1 MPRDGG
7 DRSKQRQAEPPDGA
21 EAAFAGL
28 ERGGTAAP
36 VSPPHPEGARKLRG
50 VKRLEAWA
58 RLACLRRRTSTPPL
72 CVRVLV
78 GARSHFQAGP
88 VGLPADPVGSAQ
100 LFRAGRQ
107 ARLFIQAELFCCGGY
122 ALPRALVDVENVEP
136 RLQISV

>member
-1 MPRDGG
+1 MAAIAASSAK
-7 DRSKQRQAEPPDGA
+7 RSLRTELKQRLRALSAEERLRQSHLLTQKVREGCEELNAWKLGLGWHVCAGA
-21 EAAFAGL
+21 PL
-28 ERGGTAAP
+28 
-36 VSPPHPEGARKLRG
+36 
-50 VKRLEAWA
+50 
-58 RLACLRRRTSTPPL
+58 PPL

-78 GARSHFQAGP
+78 GARSRLQAGP
-88 VGLPADPVGSAQ
+88 VAFPADPVGSAQ